1 MAFLHFWKSD
11 LCNCNMICDSRPE
24 IGHFHGQSDVNSR
37 TVSSDAHWRH
47 PHWIAH
53 TQILLSSFRHFV
65 GRELIERM
73 GDAEAEAQIVFEA
86 PFVVVSH
93 GTQDDPILNYG
104 NRTALTLWE
113 MDIPTLTS
121 TPSRLTAEPMHRDDR
136 AQLMTRAARDG
147 FVDDYR
153 GIRISS
159 SGKRFLIEKAIIWN
173 LIDPEGQ
180 RVGQAAT
187 FSHWKPL

>member
-1 MAFLHFWKSD
+1 MSF
-11 LCNCNMICDSRPE
+11 
-24 IGHFHGQSDVNSR
+24 DVL
-37 TVSSDAHWRH
+37 WRH
-47 PHWIAH
+47 HDWIEH
-53 TQILLSSFRHFV
+53 TQIMLNSFGRFV
-65 GRELIERM
+65 GRELIERT

-104 NRTALTLWE
+104 NRTALSLWE

-121 TPSRLTAEPMHRDDR
+121 TPSRLTAESLHRDER

-159 SGKRFLIEKAIIWN
+159 SGKRFLIERAIIWN
-173 LIDPEGQ
+173 LIDPDGQ

>member
-1 MAFLHFWKSD
+1 ML
-11 LCNCNMICDSRPE
+11 N
-24 IGHFHGQSDVNSR
+24 
-37 TVSSDAHWRH
+37 
-47 PHWIAH
+47 
-53 TQILLSSFRHFV
+53 SFRHFV
-65 GRELIERM
+65 GRELIERT
-73 GDAEAEAQIVFEA
+73 GDAEAEAQLVFEA

-121 TPSRLTAEPMHRDDR
+121 TPSRLTAEPMHRDER

-147 FVDDYR
+147 FIDDYR

-159 SGKRFLIEKAIIWN
+159 SGKRFLIEQAIIWN

>member
-1 MAFLHFWKSD
+1 MSF
-11 LCNCNMICDSRPE
+11 
-24 IGHFHGQSDVNSR
+24 
-37 TVSSDAHWRH
+37 DAHWQH
-47 PHWIAH
+47 HDCIAH
-53 TQILLSSFRHFV
+53 TQIMLKSYRRFV
-65 GRELIERM
+65 GRELIERT
-73 GDAEAEAQIVFEA
+73 GDTEEEAQIVFEA

-113 MDIPTLTS
+113 MDISTLTA
-121 TPSRLTAEPMHRDDR
+121 TPSRLTAEPMHRDER
-136 AQLMTRAARDG
+136 AQLMYRATRDG

-159 SGKRFLIEKAIIWN
+159 SGKRFLIEQAIIWN
-173 LIDPEGQ
+173 LVNPDGH

-187 FSHWKPL
+187 FSNWKPL

>member
-1 MAFLHFWKSD
+1 MSA
-11 LCNCNMICDSRPE
+11 
-24 IGHFHGQSDVNSR
+24 
-37 TVSSDAHWRH
+37 DAPWRH
-47 PHWIAH
+47 RDWIAH
-53 TQILLSSFRHFV
+53 TQILLNSFRRFV
-65 GRELIERM
+65 GRELIERT
-73 GDAEAEAQIVFEA
+73 GSAEEEAQIVFEA

-121 TPSRLTAEPMHRDDR
+121 TPSHLTAEPMHRNER

-159 SGKRFLIEKAIIWN
+159 SGKRFLIEQAIIWN
-173 LIDPEGQ
+173 LVDPDGQ

-187 FSHWKPL
+187 FSHWKTL

>member
-1 MAFLHFWKSD
+1 M
-11 LCNCNMICDSRPE
+11 
-24 IGHFHGQSDVNSR
+24 
-37 TVSSDAHWRH
+37 SSEAHWRH
-47 PHWIAH
+47 HGWIAQ
-53 TQILLSSFRHFV
+53 TQILLNSFRHFV
-65 GRELIERM
+65 GRELIERTD
-73 GDAEAEAQIVFEA
+73 DAEDEAQIVFEA

-104 NRTALTLWE
+104 NRTALSLWE

-121 TPSRLTAEPMHRDDR
+121 TPSRLTAEPMHRDER

-159 SGKRFLIEKAIIWN
+159 SGKRFLIERAIIWN
-173 LIDPEGQ
+173 LVDAVGQ

>member
-1 MAFLHFWKSD
+1 MCSLLYESGQTIPCESPHLGSLK
-11 LCNCNMICDSRPE
+11 NMSTDTP
-24 IGHFHGQSDVNSR
+24 
-37 TVSSDAHWRH
+37 WRDH
-47 PHWIAH
+47 NWIAH
-53 TQILLSSFRHFV
+53 TQILLDSFRHYV
-65 GRELIERM
+65 GRELIARS
-73 GDAEAEAQIVFEA
+73 GQPDDDARAVFEA

-104 NRTALTLWE
+104 NQTALTLWE
-113 MDIPTLTS
+113 MDIPSLTS
-121 TPSRLTAEPMHRDDR
+121 MPSRLTAEPMHRDER

-153 GIRISS
+153 GIRITS

-173 LIDPEGQ
+173 LINGDGQ

-187 FSHWKPL
+187 FSDWKWL

>member
-1 MAFLHFWKSD
+1 ML
-11 LCNCNMICDSRPE
+11 N
-24 IGHFHGQSDVNSR
+24 
-37 TVSSDAHWRH
+37 
-47 PHWIAH
+47 
-53 TQILLSSFRHFV
+53 SFRHFV
-65 GRELIERM
+65 GRELIERT
-73 GDAEAEAQIVFEA
+73 GDAEAEAQLVFEA

-121 TPSRLTAEPMHRDDR
+121 TPSRLTAEPMHRDER

-159 SGKRFLIEKAIIWN
+159 SGKRFLIEQAIIWN

>member
-1 MAFLHFWKSD
+1 
-11 LCNCNMICDSRPE
+11 
-24 IGHFHGQSDVNSR
+24 
-37 TVSSDAHWRH
+37 
-47 PHWIAH
+47 
-53 TQILLSSFRHFV
+53 
-65 GRELIERM
+65 M

>member
-1 MAFLHFWKSD
+1 MNNRNIST
-11 LCNCNMICDSRPE
+11 DSP
-24 IGHFHGQSDVNSR
+24 
-37 TVSSDAHWRH
+37 WRH
-47 PHWIAH
+47 HDWIAH
-53 TQILLSSFRHFV
+53 TQILLNSFRRFV
-65 GRELIERM
+65 GRELIART
-73 GDAEAEAQIVFEA
+73 GSAEEEAQIVFEA
-86 PFVVVSH
+86 PFVLVSH

-121 TPSRLTAEPMHRDDR
+121 TPSRLTAEPMHRNER

-159 SGKRFLIEKAIIWN
+159 SGKRFLIERAIIWN
-173 LIDPEGQ
+173 LVDPDGQ

-187 FSHWKPL
+187 FSHWKTL

>member
-1 MAFLHFWKSD
+1 MST
-11 LCNCNMICDSRPE
+11 DSPWQHHDC
-24 IGHFHGQSDVNSR
+24 IG
-37 TVSSDAHWRH
+37 
-47 PHWIAH
+47 H
-53 TQILLSSFRHFV
+53 TQILLNSFRRFV
-65 GRELIERM
+65 GRELIERT
-73 GDAEAEAQIVFEA
+73 GDAEEEAQIVFEA

-113 MDIPTLTS
+113 MDIPTLTA
-121 TPSRLTAEPMHRDDR
+121 TPSRLTAEPMHRDER

-159 SGKRFLIEKAIIWN
+159 SGKRFLIEQAIIWN
-173 LIDPEGQ
+173 LVEPDGQ

>member
-1 MAFLHFWKSD
+1 MST
-11 LCNCNMICDSRPE
+11 DSQWQ
-24 IGHFHGQSDVNSR
+24 HHD
-37 TVSSDAHWRH
+37 
-47 PHWIAH
+47 WIAH
-53 TQILLSSFRHFV
+53 TQIMLNSFRRFV
-65 GRELIERM
+65 GRELIERT
-73 GDAEAEAQIVFEA
+73 GDAEEEAQIVFEA
-86 PFVVVSH
+86 AFVVVSH

-121 TPSRLTAEPMHRDDR
+121 IPSRLTAEPMHRDER

-159 SGKRFLIEKAIIWN
+159 SGKRFLIEQAIIWN
-173 LIDPEGQ
+173 LVDPEGL

>member
-1 MAFLHFWKSD
+1 M
-11 LCNCNMICDSRPE
+11 NN
-24 IGHFHGQSDVNSR
+24 R
-37 TVSSDAHWRH
+37 TMSSEAHWRH
-47 PHWIAH
+47 HGWIAH
-53 TQILLSSFRHFV
+53 TQILLNSFRHFV
-65 GRELIERM
+65 GRELIERTD
-73 GDAEAEAQIVFEA
+73 DAEDEAQIVFEA

-104 NRTALTLWE
+104 NRTALSLWE
-113 MDIPTLTS
+113 MDMPTLTS
-121 TPSRLTAEPMHRDDR
+121 TPSRLTAEPMHRDER

-159 SGKRFLIEKAIIWN
+159 SGKRFLIERAIIWN
-173 LIDPEGQ
+173 LVDAVGQ